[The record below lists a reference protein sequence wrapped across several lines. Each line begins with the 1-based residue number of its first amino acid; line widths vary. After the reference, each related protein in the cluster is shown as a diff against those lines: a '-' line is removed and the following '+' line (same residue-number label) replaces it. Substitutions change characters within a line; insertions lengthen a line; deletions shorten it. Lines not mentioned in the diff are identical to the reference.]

1 MKNLKARA
9 SGSSPPPFSALTA
22 EASSSLG
29 NLVTDRSSD
38 WTDEKHSLYLKSMEA
53 SFVNELYDN
62 RQKHLNTR
70 NASGQFKVLRGGCW
84 QKVNFKRA
92 DFQLKKAADGSRS
105 LLANPWIQHFRSS
118 CATQVVASADVQEN
132 GASTCQALGL
142 AGNNSNFSRG
152 RATYNSNQIHACQF
166 HSCHQDLV
174 DDNTEVSDQNFVDD
188 EVVEEEKESS
198 KHNAKRIKS
207 STASTSSHDQVVPH
221 NKSPATED
229 VAENCISGAR

>member
-1 MKNLKARA
+1 MKDFKARV
-9 SGSSPPPFSALTA
+9 SGSSPPPSSALTA

-29 NLVTDRSSD
+29 NLLTDRSSD

-70 NASGQFKVLRGGCW
+70 NPSGQFKVLRGGCW
-84 QKVNFKRA
+84 QKVNFNRA
-92 DFQLKKAADGSRS
+92 DLQLKKAAGGSRS

-118 CATQVVASADVQEN
+118 CTTQVVASADVQKN
-132 GASTCQALGL
+132 GASKSQALGL
-142 AGNNSNFSRG
+142 AGTNSNSSCG
-152 RATYNSNQIHACQF
+152 RATCNSNQIDACQF
-166 HSCHQDLV
+166 HSCHQDLI
-174 DDNTEVSDQNFVDD
+174 DDNTEVSDQNFVD
-188 EVVEEEKESS
+188 EVVEGEKESS

-207 STASTSSHDQVVPH
+207 STASTSSHDQVVPR
-221 NKSPATED
+221 NKSPAAED